1 MIAFIKYKKETKY
14 TNISKKYRRF
24 AKLFKKLDDDYYLPK
39 HKL

>member
-14 TNISKKYRRF
+14 TNIPKEYCKF
-24 AKLFKKLDDDYYLPK
+24 AKLFKELDDDYYLPK